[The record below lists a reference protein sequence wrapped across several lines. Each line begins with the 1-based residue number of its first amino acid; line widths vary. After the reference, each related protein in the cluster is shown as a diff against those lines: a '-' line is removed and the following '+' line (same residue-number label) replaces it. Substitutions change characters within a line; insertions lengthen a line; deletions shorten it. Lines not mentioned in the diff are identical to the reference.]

1 MSDNKGTQALLTPA
15 QVAERLQVSIRTVR
29 RLHDRDRLPGA
40 VRIGRQLRWREASI
54 ETWIRRNER

>member
-15 QVAERLQVSIRTVR
+15 QVADRLQVSVRTVR
-29 RLHDRDRLPGA
+29 RLHDRDQLPGA

-54 ETWIRRNER
+54 ETWIWRNER